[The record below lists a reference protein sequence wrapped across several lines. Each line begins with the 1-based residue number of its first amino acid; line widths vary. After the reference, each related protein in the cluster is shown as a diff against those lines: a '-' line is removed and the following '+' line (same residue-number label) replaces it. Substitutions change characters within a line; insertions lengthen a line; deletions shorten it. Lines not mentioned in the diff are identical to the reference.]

1 MNAAFSAGDNKPS
14 GSTCTDSTEEEG
26 GVVDLG
32 HGSAAWVEEG
42 SMEDSRTVRRA
53 WHKWSF
59 LRISRGSSVLLR
71 SLSLPP
77 MDWTMSG

>member
-1 MNAAFSAGDNKPS
+1 MVTRKLDVFFFNLTLKDLAG
-14 GSTCTDSTEEEG
+14 EEG

-42 SMEDSRTVRRA
+42 SMEDSTTVRHA
-53 WHKWSF
+53 WHKWPF
-59 LRISRGSSVLLR
+59 VGMVRGSSVLLR